1 MRNLLIV
8 TMAGAGGWMMAHS
21 SQSWAAVL
29 LQQAGAAGQNPFGAL
44 IFLPALLVG
53 ALMGAMIG
61 GLVAPLR

>member
-8 TMAGAGGWMMAHS
+8 TMAGAGGLMMAQS
-21 SQSWAAVL
+21 SQGWAAVL

-44 IFLPALLVG
+44 IFLPALLFG
-53 ALMGAMIG
+53 AVVGAMIG